1 MKRAD
6 PYAGPYVKQARG
18 DGRVRVNQEEPT
30 DLARRAALLAGRRVP
45 SKARIIQI
53 THARHDF
60 LLLDRLADLFLHG
73 IKKLLPA
80 DPDGLGVFILP

>member
-1 MKRAD
+1 M
-6 PYAGPYVKQARG
+6 
-18 DGRVRVNQEEPT
+18 
-30 DLARRAALLAGRRVP
+30 
-45 SKARIIQI
+45 SKAGIIQI